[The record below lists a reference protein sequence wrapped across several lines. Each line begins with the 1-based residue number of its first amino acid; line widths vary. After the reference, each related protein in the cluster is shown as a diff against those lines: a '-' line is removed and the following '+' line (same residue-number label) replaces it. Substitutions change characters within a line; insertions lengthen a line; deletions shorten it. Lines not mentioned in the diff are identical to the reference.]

1 MMNKPAW
8 IARLM
13 ASTGVVSVMAT
24 LAVGAASAA
33 AQVALPGPA
42 PNPVDTDGDKYRVIL
57 ENNQVRVLGYQD
69 QPGEK
74 THAHQHPA
82 FVVVA
87 LAPFKRRLAL
97 ADGRVLTREFK
108 AGDVLY
114 SPGESHVGENIGSLP
129 TQVVMVE
136 LKTPA
141 ACGATPAAR

>member
-1 MMNKPAW
+1 MMNRQACTGLLL
-8 IARLM
+8 AAM
-13 ASTGVVSVMAT
+13 AAG
-24 LAVGAASAA
+24 AA
-33 AQVALPGPA
+33 AQNMAQGAA
-42 PNPVDTDGDKYRVIL
+42 PNPVDSDGDKYRVLL
-57 ENNQVRVLGYQD
+57 ENPQVRVLGYQD

-114 SPGESHVGENIGSLP
+114 SPGETHVGENIGSLP

-141 ACGATPAAR
+141 ACPATPAGR